1 MYFKYPPE
9 ANAVFVS
16 MPLAL
21 SDFLETKYR
30 GLGEWELDGK
40 DNVVV
45 RLMTSHSTTEEKV
58 RTFVQWIASWKTQA
72 KAKL

>member
-1 MYFKYPPE
+1 VYFKYPPE